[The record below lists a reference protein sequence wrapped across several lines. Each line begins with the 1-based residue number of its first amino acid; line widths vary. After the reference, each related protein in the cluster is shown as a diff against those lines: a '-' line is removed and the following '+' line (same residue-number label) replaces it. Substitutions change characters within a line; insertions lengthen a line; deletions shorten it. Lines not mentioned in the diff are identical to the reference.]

1 MPAAIERHEI
11 VGQAPDGGDF
21 PNNTYLVGDEAEV
34 LVVDPAHD
42 ADAVRAAVAGRRVVG
57 IAITH
62 GHWDHVGPL
71 AELAAEW
78 SVIPRIN
85 AADAFLLHE
94 THPGLAFE
102 DLPDGETLTVAGTA
116 VEALHTPGHTPGS
129 TSLVLRELSAVLTGD
144 TLFPGGPGTTRFD
157 YSSFPTVIDSI
168 RTRLVPLGETFAVH
182 PGHGLPTTIGAE
194 SPQID
199 EWEKRG
205 W

>member
-11 VGQAPDGGDF
+11 IGQAPDGGQF
-21 PNNTYLVGDEAEV
+21 PNNTYVIGDESEV

-42 ADAVRAAVAGRRVVG
+42 ADAVRAAVDGRKVG
-57 IAITH
+57 GILVTH
-62 GHWDHVGPL
+62 GHWDHIGPL
-71 AELAAEW
+71 AELAANW
-78 SVIPRIN
+78 SVTPRIN

-94 THPGLAFE
+94 THPDLEFA
-102 DLPDGETLTVAGTA
+102 DLPDGEALTIAGTR

-129 TSLVLRELSAVLTGD
+129 TSLVVRDLTTVLTGD

-157 YSSFPTVIDSI
+157 YSSFPTIIASI
-168 RTRLVPLGETFAVH
+168 RERLVPLGADFSVL
-182 PGHGLPTTIGAE
+182 PGHGLPTTIGTE
-194 SPQID
+194 EPQID